1 SVAALEDHFWA
12 RLCAVLDMGPF
23 ADARYRSF
31 AARKAEADGINARLA
46 AQVATLDADAAFERM
61 ARAALPVAPVV
72 APTELAT
79 TAQFAERGR
88 FIGSEPLAAVPFP
101 VNLRGVDPR
110 ALAGAPRLDS
120 AGAAP

>member
-1 SVAALEDHFWA
+1 M
-12 RLCAVLDMGPF
+12 LDMGPF